1 MIQQY
6 APAAVRYDGWQMTI
20 DHHCDGC
27 KRFYRELYGEELP
40 PVWRP
45 GDWRRQYEFQR
56 ATTTRAVR
64 VLREAAVALNPEI
77 LTWANGVRQ
86 SLDCVFMRSS
96 VLTES
101 LCVIACR

>member
-1 MIQQY
+1 M
-6 APAAVRYDGWQMTI
+6 RYDGWQMTI

-45 GDWRRQYEFQR
+45 EDWRRQYEFQR

-86 SLDCVFMRSS
+86 SLDCVFVVHSA

-101 LCVIACR
+101 LGFCDCVALI

>member
-86 SLDCVFMRSS
+86 
-96 VLTES
+96 VLTVS
-101 LCVIACR
+101 SRTALS